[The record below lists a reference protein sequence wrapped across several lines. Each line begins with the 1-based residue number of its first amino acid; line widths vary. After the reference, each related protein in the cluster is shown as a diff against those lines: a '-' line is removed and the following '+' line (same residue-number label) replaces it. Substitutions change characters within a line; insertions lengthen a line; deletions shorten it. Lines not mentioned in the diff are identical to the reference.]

1 MYKLTVRRKMAKRSG
16 DEKIKAQVEY
26 LLERGLA
33 SNRGKGWEVKKK
45 RLPPFQ
51 SNGTW
56 VFQYELE
63 FEKVS
68 GRRGG
73 DAEYNQWENI
83 KAMIQQT
90 GQNAKFQPYPW
101 VVIEADS
108 NAEDATLPD
117 DEESLSDVV
126 SDISK
131 AITNI
136 IGVREVT
143 TKFSQV
149 ATWKDLA
156 VPPELLTSDE
166 ALASHPAFARL
177 YGLGPQIR
185 IALSSIQRGHET
197 DGASRFHNVFY
208 GHAGCG
214 KTSTLLALERM
225 YGPGAVLR
233 LDATSTTRA
242 GIEKLFFSDLTEIPP
257 LVFMEEAEKADPE
270 ALKVWLG
277 ALDDRGEIRKVNFRV
292 NQLREVKIIFFCTV
306 NNKTLFDRMMGSDG
320 SEAGALSSRCVNQ
333 IYFPRPSDQILRQ
346 ILQKEIDEHGGKM
359 EWIQPCIDLAKQL
372 DVRDP
377 RIVRSYLAGGD
388 RLMDE
393 TYQRDWLA
401 VHQAAQDFRK

>member
-1 MYKLTVRRKMAKRSG
+1 
-16 DEKIKAQVEY
+16 
-26 LLERGLA
+26 
-33 SNRGKGWEVKKK
+33 
-45 RLPPFQ
+45 
-51 SNGTW
+51 GTW
-56 VFQYELE
+56 VFQYDLE

-101 VVIEADS
+101 VVVEADS

-197 DGASRFHNVFY
+197 DGASRF
-208 GHAGCG
+208 
-214 KTSTLLALERM
+214 
-225 YGPGAVLR
+225 
-233 LDATSTTRA
+233 
-242 GIEKLFFSDLTEIPP
+242 
-257 LVFMEEAEKADPE
+257 
-270 ALKVWLG
+270 
-277 ALDDRGEIRKVNFRV
+277 
-292 NQLREVKIIFFCTV
+292 
-306 NNKTLFDRMMGSDG
+306 
-320 SEAGALSSRCVNQ
+320 
-333 IYFPRPSDQILRQ
+333 
-346 ILQKEIDEHGGKM
+346 
-359 EWIQPCIDLAKQL
+359 
-372 DVRDP
+372 
-377 RIVRSYLAGGD
+377 
-388 RLMDE
+388 
-393 TYQRDWLA
+393 
-401 VHQAAQDFRK
+401 